1 MEETTGKRKW
11 KTIKSYQANS
21 SAGRGCAQLLEKKKG
36 EKSWSCF
43 TPYFKELQKTP
54 LKMGSI
60 QLGEFFFSLSLYL
73 WWLFKPCLNH
83 WNWDLFDFLRSAS
96 ESMDAAYVLLA
107 HFCEYSAWS
116 FSSATI
122 AVPFCNTEHSI
133 SFYAVN
139 KSYNN
144 FFLFYNVF
152 LPFLGQHSW
161 VQSLLFSWH
170 TFAG

>member
-60 QLGEFFFSLSLYL
+60 QLGEFFFLCCYIYDDYLNLVWITETEIYLTFSGQLQSQWMQLMFCSHTSVSTLPGLFQVPPLQSL
-73 WWLFKPCLNH
+73 FVTVNIQFP
-83 WNWDLFDFLRSAS
+83 F
-96 ESMDAAYVLLA
+96 MLLT
-107 HFCEYSAWS
+107 SP
-116 FSSATI
+116 T
-122 AVPFCNTEHSI
+122 TI
-133 SFYAVN
+133 SFCFTMY
-139 KSYNN
+139 SS
-144 FFLFYNVF
+144 
-152 LPFLGQHSW
+152 HS
-161 VQSLLFSWH
+161 
-170 TFAG
+170 